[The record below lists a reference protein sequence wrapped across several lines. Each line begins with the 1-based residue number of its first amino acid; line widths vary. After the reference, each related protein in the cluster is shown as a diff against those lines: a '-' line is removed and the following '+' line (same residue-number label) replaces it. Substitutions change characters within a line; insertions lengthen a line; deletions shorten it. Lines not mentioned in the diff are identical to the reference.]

1 MLRKIATYLFCALT
15 IALFSLYL
23 AYGYRLVEKRRGEEL
38 CTSIKVTV
46 ADSSVNRFISKE
58 EIVKLIKK
66 SEYNPL
72 KRVRKEIPLA
82 DIERLLMTKS
92 AIKSSNVSI
101 ANDGVLRARVTQRR
115 PILRI
120 QGENSGFYIDNEGYI
135 FPLVASYTS
144 YVPIVTG
151 HIPIEFNNNTRNTLG
166 GAHDQWVKKIVTLG
180 EYIDHDRL
188 WNSMIQQI
196 EIDKD
201 GTVTLYT
208 VLGDQKIIFGKI
220 KGIEEIDY
228 KFAKL
233 NTFYQE
239 IAPTEG
245 WDFYSEINLSYSDQ
259 IVCRKRAIKKKS

>member
-1 MLRKIATYLFCALT
+1 MLRKITTYLFCAIAT
-15 IALFSLYL
+15 ALFFLYL
-23 AYGYRLVEKRRGEEL
+23 AYGYRLVKKKRGEEL
-38 CTSIKVTV
+38 CTSIRVTV
-46 ADSSVNRFISKE
+46 ADSSVNRFISRS
-58 EIVKLIKK
+58 EIIKLIKS

-72 KRVRKEIPLA
+72 NKARKEIPLA

-92 AIKSSNVSI
+92 AVRSSNVSI
-101 ANDGVLRARVTQRR
+101 ANDGVLRATVTQRR

-120 QGENSGFYIDNEGYI
+120 QNENNGFYIDNEGYI

-144 YVPIVTG
+144 YVPVVTG

-166 GAHDQWVKKIVTLG
+166 GAHDRWVKKIVTLG
-180 EYIDHDRL
+180 EYIDNDRL

-201 GTVTLYT
+201 GVVTLYT

-239 IAPTEG
+239 IAPTVG
-245 WDFYSEINLSYSDQ
+245 WDFYSEVNLSYSDQ
-259 IVCRKRAIKKKS
+259 IVCRKRAIKKKR